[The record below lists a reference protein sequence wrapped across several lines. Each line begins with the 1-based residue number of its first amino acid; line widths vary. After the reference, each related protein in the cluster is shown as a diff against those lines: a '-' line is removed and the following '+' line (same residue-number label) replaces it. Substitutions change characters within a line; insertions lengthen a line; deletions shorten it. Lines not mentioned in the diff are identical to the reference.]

1 MGAVGTQE
9 AVGVPNSSGGLFQQE
24 QDRQSLLSSCWKRG
38 GRGGNQNTMSVFSLL
53 HLHVFS
59 GWVFLL

>member
-1 MGAVGTQE
+1 MGTEE
-9 AVGVPNSSGGLFQQE
+9 AVPVPNSSMGLFQQE
-24 QDRQSLLSSCWKRG
+24 QDRQSVLGSHCSREERRKRG
-38 GRGGNQNTMSVFSLL
+38 KTKSVFSFL